1 MHVGEVGWGIAREG
15 EHFSE
20 SKNARQLNFN
30 SCVVIERF
38 RIRRQLPQLFIQVPE
53 IRSELFLRSPDRGF
67 RKFGRIETGRLAP
80 ADGVKLSVDR
90 VVNVVDVVVVVDQSV
105 ENRRRHLSQRRH
117 VASRRG
123 RVRLRRSFQQSPG
136 WKWTLFV

>member
-15 EHFSE
+15 EHYSE

-30 SCVVIERF
+30 SCVVIGRF

-53 IRSELFLRSPDRGF
+53 IRSELFFRSPGRGF

-90 VVNVVDVVVVVDQSV
+90 VVVNVVVVVVDQSV

-136 WKWTLFV
+136 WRWTLSV